1 MDRPMISNRHGRNPW
16 LVAAQLAMAALTVAG
31 CSDRTEPGAFPVQY
45 QFALAAFGG
54 DTTAERA
61 RSYDCLL
68 YGYFDI
74 PQPVPANGTVQF
86 PVTVERR
93 LYERRGKHDE
103 MTRADSSIAEAV
115 LEYTGLGDISLRFV
129 LAAGPYTVSLGPG
142 ALAGFPP
149 QEYSGDWTC
158 GPDVPLARDSTLLA
172 YGYDPDLQI
181 PGTWRVSELHS
192 ID

>member
-1 MDRPMISNRHGRNPW
+1 MDRPMIPNRHSRNPW
-16 LVAAQLAMAALTVAG
+16 LVAAQLAMAALTLAG

-45 QFALAAFGG
+45 QFAMAAFGG

-61 RSYDCLL
+61 RAYDCLL

-74 PQPVPANGTVQF
+74 LPPVPSSGTVQF

-93 LYERRGKHDE
+93 LFERRGKHDE
-103 MTRADSSIAEAV
+103 STRADTSITQAV
-115 LEYTGLGDISLRFV
+115 LQYTGLGDHGLQFT
-129 LAAGPYTVSLGPG
+129 LAAGSYTVNLGPG
-142 ALAGFPP
+142 AFAAFPP
-149 QEYSGDWTC
+149 EYSGDWTC

-181 PGTWRVSELHS
+181 SGTWRLSELQS
-192 ID
+192 LD